1 MSKFAYAAATAAL
14 TLSLL
19 ATGAHAQT
27 ADAQPDPARLA
38 LARQIFEAQGG
49 AKSAQ
54 AAMQAVEQAMVST
67 AQTPEAK
74 EQMTKV
80 MDATFQIFFPKIFDD
95 LAGFYATDFTS
106 DQLKDILAFYKTPT
120 GQAMIA
126 KQPALAAQMGAT
138 MAKLMPKLQLKILD
152 QVCSQTACNDQQ
164 KQQLSV
170 LKQRVPEN
178 ERL

>member
-1 MSKFAYAAATAAL
+1 
-14 TLSLL
+14 
-19 ATGAHAQT
+19 
-27 ADAQPDPARLA
+27 
-38 LARQIFEAQGG
+38 
-49 AKSAQ
+49 
-54 AAMQAVEQAMVST
+54 
-67 AQTPEAK
+67 
-74 EQMTKV
+74 
-80 MDATFQIFFPKIFDD
+80 
-95 LAGFYATDFTS
+95 
-106 DQLKDILAFYKTPT
+106 
-120 GQAMIA
+120 MIA